1 MIVSESTFRSFV
13 GFWIRGISGIKWCAP
28 LVPPEPELPPIE
40 PAVKGE
46 LVTPEPEQRDKWGLT
61 VAFVS
66 GLLVAQ
72 VLEVSFNLVLAVR
85 SWVRNLL
92 ASS

>member
-1 MIVSESTFRSFV
+1 M
-13 GFWIRGISGIKWCAP
+13 
-28 LVPPEPELPPIE
+28 PPEPELPPTE

-66 GLLVAQ
+66 GLLVAP
-72 VLEVSFNLVLAVR
+72 VLEVSFYLVLAVR
-85 SWVRNLL
+85 SWARNLL
-92 ASS
+92 APSQQRTRLARYAHEQ